1 MDPAFQRK
9 GVDEGV
15 VARLAVV
22 DEHGFLGD
30 VFPVGPHAGPVAR
43 LRSAHDEEYG
53 ACAVDGGGDVV
64 LASPRKGRTG
74 LGPGLFLDR
83 VWGVEELLVR
93 VDAPLQDDAPLDP
106 LQDREHLEKPVSTG
120 GFRIPV
126 VRRGGLQRM
135 VFEKVEEV
143 FYPFRY
149 RYLLGIEDRIGEGAE
164 APATAAA
171 HESPDPVAAPPVP
184 GDHARPAARASTDR
198 YRIDEIDFLRR
209 GFPVLL
215 LIPFQN
221 GGLYELF
228 RIAFVLPPRPGKLP
242 ERRKAR
248 PLCFVFHVF
257 GGRLFRGSVPGPPS
271 QSTTIPGKGHCMPIL
286 PGHGYYTT

>member
-9 GVDEGV
+9 GIDEGV

-43 LRSAHDEEYG
+43 LRPAHDEEYG
-53 ACAVDGGGDVV
+53 AFAVGRGGDVV
-64 LASPRKGRTG
+64 LASPRMRRTRFR
-74 LGPGLFLDR
+74 PGLFLDR
-83 VWGVEELLVR
+83 VRGVEELLVR
-93 VDAPLQDDAPLDP
+93 VDDPFQDDAPLDP

-135 VFEKVEEV
+135 VFEQVEEV

-164 APATAAA
+164 APAASAA
-171 HESPDPVAAPPVP
+171 HESLDPVAALSVP
-184 GDHARPAARASTDR
+184 GDHARTAARALPDR
-198 YRIDEIDFLRR
+198 YRVDEIDFLR
-209 GFPVLL
+209 
-215 LIPFQN
+215 
-221 GGLYELF
+221 
-228 RIAFVLPPRPGKLP
+228 
-242 ERRKAR
+242 
-248 PLCFVFHVF
+248 
-257 GGRLFRGSVPGPPS
+257 
-271 QSTTIPGKGHCMPIL
+271 
-286 PGHGYYTT
+286 